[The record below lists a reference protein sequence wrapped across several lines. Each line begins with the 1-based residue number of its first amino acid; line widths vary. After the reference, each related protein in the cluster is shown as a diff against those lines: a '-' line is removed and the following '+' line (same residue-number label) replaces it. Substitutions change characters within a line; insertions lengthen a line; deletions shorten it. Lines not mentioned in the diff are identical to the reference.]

1 MTIDLTLVAKFK
13 KIFSGN
19 PQAYG
24 AFFPKEGESGRGET
38 IRNPVQIKDFE
49 KHLYGDVRGV
59 GIIPIMDQEY
69 SCFGVI
75 DYDNHMKKDGINII
89 KLEKEARKLKAP
101 LVICRSRSGGAHA
114 YLFGKE
120 PLNTRILRQ
129 TLKNYSEQLKGYG
142 ELEIEIFPKQNTLD
156 KHMVGNWINLPY
168 FNVTDTGRYA
178 IIDGKKA
185 TLEQFL
191 TFVEKV
197 SISNADMIE
206 LGSEVHKEAP
216 PCIEKLLRE
225 KLPSGNRNSALFNF
239 SVYVYKAFPE
249 NWQPLVYKYN
259 AENFHE
265 PLKHDEVSNV
275 IQSVI
280 RNPDYRYKCKE
291 EPCKSRCDSSKCVIR
306 KFGITPT
313 ERTELM
319 MTKLPHFGKLR
330 KYLTDPVKYEL
341 IIEGKKILLTSEDLL
356 IFNRFRRVVF
366 EQLDKVLKTVKP
378 EVWMEIVDK
387 LVKNVELIEVPDD
400 ASRNGLVRSLLLE
413 YIKQANLQDSGK
425 NIEKRKLLTSG
436 HPVVQEMKTEFGL
449 SKRYVL
455 FKGVD
460 FRRAIQSKR
469 LGNLV
474 GADIWLAIKD
484 MGVRSFTVRDTEKK
498 VIRVWGVPLI
508 EDTPHP
514 DVYLDDFE
522 EYKNKNNLENN
533 IEKLETVANTDFEI
547 DYSQV
552 SNVEDMVEFKPE
564 F

>member
-1 MTIDLTLVAKFK
+1 MAQVIANKFPLDLNARKAIGVSIPFSAKAVFNSTYTTK
-13 KIFSGN
+13 D
-19 PQAYG
+19 
-24 AFFPKEGESGRGET
+24 
-38 IRNPVQIKDFE
+38 QIKSN
-49 KHLYGDVRGV
+49 L
-59 GIIPIMDQEY
+59 
-69 SCFGVI
+69 
-75 DYDNHMKKDGINII
+75 IN
-89 KLEKEARKLKAP
+89 
-101 LVICRSRSGGAHA
+101 
-114 YLFGKE
+114 Y
-120 PLNTRILRQ
+120 
-129 TLKNYSEQLKGYG
+129 
-142 ELEIEIFPKQNTLD
+142 
-156 KHMVGNWINLPY
+156 
-168 FNVTDTGRYA
+168 
-178 IIDGKKA
+178 
-185 TLEQFL
+185 FL
-191 TFVEKV
+191 TNKGERIMQPNFG
-197 SISNADMIE
+197 SN
-206 LGSEVHKEAP
+206 
-216 PCIEKLLRE
+216 LR
-225 KLPSGNRNSALFNF
+225 
-239 SVYVYKAFPE
+239 AF
-249 NWQPLVYKYN
+249 
-259 AENFHE
+259 
-265 PLKHDEVSNV
+265 
-275 IQSVI
+275 
-280 RNPDYRYKCKE
+280 
-291 EPCKSRCDSSKCVIR
+291 
-306 KFGITPT
+306 
-313 ERTELM
+313 
-319 MTKLPHFGKLR
+319 
-330 KYLTDPVKYEL
+330 
-341 IIEGKKILLTSEDLL
+341 
-356 IFNRFRRVVF
+356 VF